1 MTTKPA
7 HATRATVSN
16 GWVVVR
22 ESDSRN
28 ILTTEGL
35 LVLACV

>member
-7 HATRATVSN
+7 HGTRASVST
-16 GWVVVR
+16 GWVVDR
-22 ESDSRN
+22 ERDSRN